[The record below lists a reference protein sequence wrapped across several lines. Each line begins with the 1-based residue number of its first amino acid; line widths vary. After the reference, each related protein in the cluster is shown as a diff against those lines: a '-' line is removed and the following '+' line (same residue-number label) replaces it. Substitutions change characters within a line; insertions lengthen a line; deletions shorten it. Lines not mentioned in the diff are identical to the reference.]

1 MSLGRTVSYRRRKAN
16 KLTAFILSQRFVQ
29 QLVAQI
35 KWTKIHQDFTDLV
48 FESLI
53 SYQTEP
59 YFNSDSAMFSAVG
72 VLKCSIYTI

>member
-1 MSLGRTVSYRRRKAN
+1 M
-16 KLTAFILSQRFVQ
+16 Q

-72 VLKCSIYTI
+72 VLKCSIYTVASILYSLQKHQLKTQSEREIIWVIIK